1 MTNKQNTAKKVVG
14 MALATALVT
23 GAVATHAHADT
34 LKPAENTQV
43 QKAVAQQVNVK
54 INVGKPV
61 VTIKKGQAI
70 GGNMIDHMQVSAT
83 GTVNGETKNYT
94 NNLQISDTTNINK
107 VGDYKVTF
115 YIDDKDDY
123 GNVLKGQATGTV
135 KVVESGKPV
144 ITLKKG
150 TQISAKVG
158 DTINPADFITA
169 TDMEDG
175 NLINDVEVFV
185 NGVFTDT
192 FNKAG
197 NAKVTFAV
205 SDSDGNFA
213 EAVISAVVSEVET
226 EKPETKPEEKPE
238 TEKPTEKPAEKP
250 AEKPEV
256 EKPETEK
263 PVEKPETEKP
273 VERPETGGTVDKKDD
288 STEEESK
295 KDNSAKEESKK
306 DDSTKEESKKDNSTK
321 EESKKDNLV
330 VKKEETV
337 KSNDENI
344 NKEHVNPVKE
354 DGKSN
359 VNSGNTITELPQTG
373 EADSSAMGVGIG
385 SILAGFALTFG
396 RKTKKFFNK
405 NK

>member
-158 DTINPADFITA
+158 DTINPAEFITA

-175 NLINDVEVFV
+175 NLINDVEVFI

-213 EAVISAVVSEVET
+213 EAVMSAVVSEVET
-226 EKPETKPEEKPE
+226 EKPEEKPE
-238 TEKPTEKPAEKP
+238 TKP
-250 AEKPEV
+250 
-256 EKPETEK
+256 
-263 PVEKPETEKP
+263 
-273 VERPETGGTVDKKDD
+273 
-288 STEEESK
+288 
-295 KDNSAKEESKK
+295 
-306 DDSTKEESKKDNSTK
+306 
-321 EESKKDNLV
+321 
-330 VKKEETV
+330 
-337 KSNDENI
+337 
-344 NKEHVNPVKE
+344 
-354 DGKSN
+354 
-359 VNSGNTITELPQTG
+359 
-373 EADSSAMGVGIG
+373 
-385 SILAGFALTFG
+385 
-396 RKTKKFFNK
+396 
-405 NK
+405 